1 MFVLGS
7 SKTDD
12 RTVDWLMCAI
22 FVLLLMMNNMLIVC
36 KLC

>member
-7 SKTDD
+7 SETNY
-12 RTVDWLMCAI
+12 RTVDWPMCAV
-22 FVLLLMMNNMLIVC
+22 FVLFLKMNNMLIVC